1 MVLLLDVFID
11 FDFIDFVVIVFV
23 VSLVFWLFWF
33 VVLKLTR
40 RHNLVRGRRKGF
52 TNSRGNESCRAGCA
66 DILPERNN
74 TIRPGVL
81 SPVSQW
87 SAVLER

>member
-1 MVLLLDVFID
+1 MLLLDVFID
-11 FDFIDFVVIVFV
+11 FVFIDFVVIVFV
-23 VSLVFWLFWF
+23 VLLVFLLFWF
-33 VVLKLTR
+33 VVVLKLTR

-66 DILPERNN
+66 DILPEWNN